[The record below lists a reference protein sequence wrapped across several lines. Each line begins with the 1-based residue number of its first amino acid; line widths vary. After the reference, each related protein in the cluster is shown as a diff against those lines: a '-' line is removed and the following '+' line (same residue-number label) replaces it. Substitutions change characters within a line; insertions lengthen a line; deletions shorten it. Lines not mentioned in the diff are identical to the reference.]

1 MKNFIATSEKI
12 KVENYPYSFTLR
24 TTLFNEVEFNPK
36 KGYRLVTTTINPKTN
51 RLNKPKKSTYS
62 DYIGRYKD
70 ENNHIKTVHL
80 SFNGDKEINKSL
92 NFLHE
97 NFALFTTAEIEY
109 FYLSLLSWLKV
120 SIQAQIVYNGS
131 DKDKTIEAYQ
141 PTIKAMVNGLKDLTQ
156 SNFNNLLDIELIES
170 LKDKDFN
177 PFKVTS
183 YSIG

>member
-1 MKNFIATSEKI
+1 MKALIPTSEKI
-12 KVENYPYSFTLR
+12 KVENYPYSFTLK

-70 ENNHIKTVHL
+70 ENDHIKTVYL

-92 NFLHE
+92 KFIDE
-97 NFALFTTAEIEY
+97 NFNLFTEKEIEY
-109 FYLSLLSWLKV
+109 FYLNLISWLKV
-120 SIQAQIVYNGS
+120 SIQAQIVYCGS
-131 DKDKTIEAYQ
+131 NKEKTFEAYK
-141 PTIKAMVNGLKDLTQ
+141 PTIQQLVNGLKDLTKN
-156 SNFNNLLDIELIES
+156 SFNIQLDLELIES

-183 YSIG
+183 YTVG